1 MEYPPTEKP
10 NKTPG
15 LFRRGLGFIF
25 SPRGYVPVK
34 DIRDGGAVIGELI
47 ARIRAGKAKGR
58 RQIRFDETGHFDIA
72 AMAFDAACAPAEI
85 ERRMANRRAQ
95 TRQWTL
101 GYLVM
106 GSGLLIF
113 WAAEGTFL
121 SWRSVSLVQSLLFFA
136 VVGCFFL
143 LAFYQALVNWQI
155 RCRRL
160 GSVREFLL
168 TNDSWWPR

>member
-1 MEYPPTEKP
+1 MDYSPKEKP
-10 NKTPG
+10 TKPPG
-15 LFRRGLGFIF
+15 AFRRGLAFIF

-34 DIRDGGAVIGELI
+34 DIREGGAVIWELI
-47 ARIRAGKAKGR
+47 ARLRAGKAKRR

-85 ERRMANRRAQ
+85 ERRLKNRQAQ
-95 TRQWTL
+95 TRHWTL

-113 WAAEGTFL
+113 WAAEGTLF
-121 SWRSVSLVQSLLFFA
+121 SWWSVSLLQSLLFLA
-136 VVGCFFL
+136 VVGCIFL

-155 RCRRL
+155 RSRRL
-160 GSVREFLL
+160 GSVRELLL
-168 TNDSWWPR
+168 TNDSWWPK

>member
-10 NKTPG
+10 NKTQGPI
-15 LFRRGLGFIF
+15 RRGLGFIF

-34 DIRDGGAVIGELI
+34 DIREGGAVIGELI

-58 RQIRFDETGHFDIA
+58 RHIRFDETGHFDIV
-72 AMAFDAACAPAEI
+72 AMAFDAACSPAEI

-113 WAAEGTFL
+113 WAAEGTLF
-121 SWRSVSLVQSLLFFA
+121 SWRSVSLVQSLLFLA

-160 GSVREFLL
+160 GSVREFLF
-168 TNDSWWPR
+168 TNDSWWPK